1 MAGSVE
7 KRALVT
13 GITGQDGSYLAELLL
28 RKGYEVYGL
37 ARRLSVPNYHN
48 LGAILDRI
56 HILEGDL
63 ADGPSLHRAIVE
75 SQPTEVYNLAAQ
87 SFVHT
92 SFRQPIVTADL
103 TGVAVFRLLEAVRT
117 HAPHARFY
125 QASSSE
131 MFGKVKADP
140 QDEETP
146 FHPRSPYG
154 VAKVMGY
161 YGAINYRESYGMH
174 VSNGILF
181 NHESPRRGSEFVT
194 RKVTLGVARIAAGS
208 QRELVMGNLD
218 ALRDWGYAPEYME
231 GVWSM
236 LQQKEPGDYV
246 QATGVSYSVR
256 DFVRFAFEAAG
267 IADWERHVRV
277 DARFERPAEVGA
289 LRGDSSKAHKAF
301 GWKANTLAP
310 ELARIMVKADTERL
324 QDSPHDWTETRPLM
338 P

>member
-1 MAGSVE
+1 ME
-7 KRALVT
+7 KRALIT

-28 RKGYEVYGL
+28 RKGYEVFGL
-37 ARRLSVPNYHN
+37 ARRLSVPNFN
-48 LGAILDRI
+48 NITAIRDRI
-56 HILEGDL
+56 TILEGDL
-63 ADGPSLHRAIVE
+63 ADGPSLHRAVVE
-75 SQPTEVYNLAAQ
+75 SSPTEVYNLAAQ

-103 TGVAVFRLLEAVRT
+103 TGVAVFRLLETVRS

-140 QDEETP
+140 QNEETP

-161 YGAINYRESYGMH
+161 YAAVNYRESYGLH
-174 VSNGILF
+174 ASNGILF
-181 NHESPRRGSEFVT
+181 NHESPRRGAEFVT
-194 RKVTLGVARIAAGS
+194 RKISLGVARIAAGL
-208 QRELVMGNLD
+208 QKDLVMGNLD
-218 ALRDWGYAPEYME
+218 AVRDWGYAPEYME

-256 DFVRFAFEAAG
+256 DFLRFAFQAAG
-267 IADWERHVRV
+267 IDDWEQHVRV
-277 DARFERPAEVGA
+277 DPKFERPAEVVL
-289 LRGDSSKAHKAF
+289 LRGDASKAKAKF
-301 GWKANTLAP
+301 GWKATTHAP
-310 ELARIMVKADTERL
+310 ELAKIMVRADMAALAALEGRRDAASIRT
-324 QDSPHDWTETRPLM
+324 
-338 P
+338 